1 MVNVCVRDLMFSCV
15 FSVRVIVC
23 LCVGGCAVILCNC
36 RCNCTCVRRSES
48 GCV

>member
-15 FSVRVIVC
+15 FNVRVVVC
-23 LCVGGCAVILCNC
+23 LCAIILCKC
-36 RCNCTCVRRSES
+36 SCNCTCVRRSES